1 MGVIQAELN
10 RIAQHWNLHRIRT
23 QNNME
28 DPSGRPDTLFFLPEL
43 EGHLY
48 LSTLQLNLTLS
59 MSMIS
64 VSG

>member
-28 DPSGRPDTLFFLPEL
+28 GPSGQPDTLFFLPEL

-48 LSTLQLNLTLS
+48 L
-59 MSMIS
+59 
-64 VSG
+64 